1 MPLPGAAGR
10 VHRQTAAHATTPHHA
25 PGEPAHPT
33 GVGTTAFTSEVPPVS
48 ACLGCRVS
56 LSKHF
61 QGYSGR
67 RPQRGRQTSSA

>member
-33 GVGTTAFTSEVPPVS
+33 GIGTTAFASEVPPVS
-48 ACLGCRVS
+48 VS
-56 LSKHF
+56 SKHF
-61 QGYSGR
+61 HGYGGR
-67 RPQRGRQTSSA
+67 RPQRGRQTGRA